1 MLKFRKFVPLLNRVL
16 VEKMMP
22 MNKTKGGILL
32 SEKDAIKNYGTVI
45 AVGPGTVHKGQ
56 VTPVTV
62 KIGQKVLLPEYGGS
76 AFKMADDKEYLI
88 YKDEDLLGVLED
100 EAQ

>member
-16 VEKMMP
+16 IEKMQP

-32 SEKDAIKNYGTVI
+32 SEKDAIKNYGTVVAI
-45 AVGPGTVHKGQ
+45 GPGTIIKGQ
-56 VTPVTV
+56 TIPVTV
-62 KIGQKVLLPEYGGS
+62 KVGQKVLLPEYGGS
-76 AFKMADDKEYLI
+76 AFKLADDKEYVI

-100 EAQ
+100 ETQ